1 MVYLFRALKG
11 EDLDVTIFQALIM
24 GIVQGLGEFL
34 PISSSAHLVLL
45 PWLFGWKDPGLTFD
59 VALHMGTLLAV
70 VIYFFRDWI
79 NILKGALG
87 RTPSSEKRLFW
98 YLVIATIPGAII
110 GFALEDKA
118 ATVFRSPLLIGTMLI
133 VMGII
138 LYLADR
144 KKQLRTT
151 ETMTISDAI
160 LIGLSQALAIIP
172 GVSRS
177 GSTMTVA
184 RLLSLT
190 REDAARFSF
199 LMSTPI
205 IMGAGLLSIRHLHV
219 ADINTAFIVGVIS
232 SFIVGLLSISFLLR
246 YLKTSNFKIFVGYRF
261 LVGLGVILLALF
273 VK

>member
-1 MVYLFRALKG
+1 MTVLQSIIL
-11 EDLDVTIFQALIM
+11 

-34 PISSSAHLVLL
+34 PISSSAHLVLI
-45 PWLFGWKDPGLTFD
+45 PWLFGWQDPGLTFD

-70 VIYFFRDWI
+70 IIYFWRDWVSM
-79 NILKGALG
+79 LKGAIS
-87 RTPSSEKRLFW
+87 RKPSDEKRIFW
-98 YLVIATIPGAII
+98 YLVIATIPGAAI
-110 GFALEDKA
+110 GLALESKA
-118 ATVFRSPLLIGTMLI
+118 ETVFRSPLLIGVMLI
-133 VMGII
+133 VMGIL

-144 KKQLRTT
+144 RRQLRTMD
-151 ETMTISDAI
+151 TMTLSDAI

-184 RLLSLT
+184 RWLSLT

-205 IMGAGLLSIRHLHV
+205 ITGAGVLSMRDLSIS
-219 ADINTAFIVGVIS
+219 DINTAFIIGVVT
-232 SFIVGLLSISFLLR
+232 SFIIGLLSISFLLR

-261 LVGLGVILLALF
+261 ILGAIVIALVLF
-273 VK
+273 VR

>member
-1 MVYLFRALKG
+1 MTVLQSIIL
-11 EDLDVTIFQALIM
+11 

-34 PISSSAHLVLL
+34 PISSSAHLVLI
-45 PWLFGWKDPGLTFD
+45 PWLFGWQDPGLTFD

-70 VIYFFRDWI
+70 IIYFWRDWVSM
-79 NILKGALG
+79 LKGAIS
-87 RTPSSEKRLFW
+87 RKPSYEKRIFW
-98 YLVIATIPGAII
+98 YLVIATIPGAAI
-110 GFALEDKA
+110 GLALESKA
-118 ATVFRSPLLIGTMLI
+118 ETVFRSPLLIGVMLI
-133 VMGII
+133 VMGIL

-144 KKQLRTT
+144 RRQLRTMD
-151 ETMTISDAI
+151 TMTLSDAI

-184 RLLSLT
+184 RWLSLT

-205 IMGAGLLSIRHLHV
+205 ITGAGVLSMRDLSIS
-219 ADINTAFIVGVIS
+219 DINTAFIIGVVT
-232 SFIVGLLSISFLLR
+232 SFIIGLLSISFLLR

-261 LVGLGVILLALF
+261 ILGAIVIALVLF
-273 VK
+273 VR

>member
-1 MVYLFRALKG
+1 MTV
-11 EDLDVTIFQALIM
+11 FQSIVL

-34 PISSSAHLVLL
+34 PISSSAHLVLI
-45 PWLFGWKDPGLTFD
+45 PWLLKWQDPGLTFD

-70 VIYFFRDWI
+70 IIYFWRDWVS
-79 NILKGALG
+79 LLQGAIS
-87 RTPSSEKRLFW
+87 RKSSNEKRIFW
-98 YLVIATIPGAII
+98 YLVIATIPGAVI
-110 GFALEDKA
+110 GFVLESKA
-118 ATVFRSPLLIGTMLI
+118 ETVFRSPLLIGVMLI
-133 VMGII
+133 IMGIF

-144 KKQLRTT
+144 RQQLRTMS
-151 ETMTISDAI
+151 TMTVSDAI

-184 RLLSLT
+184 RWLSLT

-205 IMGAGLLSIRHLHV
+205 ITGAGLLSMKDLSLS
-219 ADINTAFIVGVIS
+219 DINLAFIIGVVT
-232 SFIVGLLSISFLLR
+232 SFIIGILSISFLLR

-261 LVGLGVILLALF
+261 ILGTIVVLLALF
-273 VK
+273 VR